1 MKRTVL
7 LWLLSVIVLMTFVIP
22 AYAANPI
29 PVEKITL
36 SSKSV
41 MVPVGKTVSIKASVE
56 PKNATVKTL
65 KWSSSDESVVTVKNG
80 SIKGV
85 ACGEAT
91 VTVKATDNSGVSA
104 KVKVTVVQSVKK
116 ITFSEKTVDLAAGVY
131 HKLKVKVEPSNASVK
146 SLSWTSSNEK
156 VAKVDKKG
164 IVTGIGKGTARITA
178 TATDGSNAKASVTVK
193 VNEYYL
199 VFTSKRP
206 QNVKYTWSGSGNYK
220 INGSVKNGN
229 VSIPNIKESGWRS
242 SGQSTESVEVTPM
255 HSGADV
261 VIIQFNKQKLE
272 YPVFVADYFKDNE
285 IQYVQVPD
293 TSPKKSNGSFQDIVY
308 GTSYSKAKKQLEKAF
323 GSNPKMNDYG
333 YGFVVKYNN
342 PGIQVAGHDVVAL
355 ELNFCYDEDKNG
367 NIVKDEKTSSF
378 FQGTYYFSYK
388 ENNSIAEDLYNKL
401 TKKYGKTRDEFK
413 EDDFGDIP
421 SSFDWTDKNVY
432 IELDISSE
440 VSLDYL
446 WSPGFSKRA
455 ILRGTYEY
463 LLKLEEQKK
472 KEAEQDKYGSS
483 MDGL

>member
-293 TSPKKSNGSFQDIVY
+293 
-308 GTSYSKAKKQLEKAF
+308 
-323 GSNPKMNDYG
+323 
-333 YGFVVKYNN
+333 
-342 PGIQVAGHDVVAL
+342 VVAL

>member
-1 MKRTVL
+1 MKRVVL
-7 LWLLSVIVLMTFVIP
+7 LWLLSVIMLMAFVTP
-22 AYAANPI
+22 AYAANPVL
-29 PVEKITL
+29 VEKISL
-36 SSKSV
+36 NSKSV
-41 MVPVGKTVSIKASVE
+41 SVPVGRTVNIKASVE
-56 PKNATVKTL
+56 PKNATVKAL
-65 KWSSSDESVVTVKNG
+65 KWSSSDESIVTVKNG

-91 VTVKATDNSGVSA
+91 VTVKATDQSGVSA
-104 KVKVTVVQSVKK
+104 KIKVMVVQPVKK

-131 HKLKVKVEPSNASVK
+131 HKLKVKLEPANASVK
-146 SLSWTSSNEK
+146 TLSWTSSNEK

-164 IVTGIGKGTARITA
+164 VVTGVGKGSARITA
-178 TATDGSNAKASVTVK
+178 TATDGSNVKASITIK

-206 QNVKYTWSGSGNYK
+206 QAVKYTWSGSGNYK

-229 VSIPNIKESGWRS
+229 VSIPDIKESGWRS
-242 SGQSTESVEVTPM
+242 SGQSTESVEVTPL
-255 HSGADV
+255 HPGTDV

-293 TSPKKSNGSFQDIVY
+293 TSPKKANGTFQDIVY
-308 GTSYSKAKKQLEKAF
+308 GTSYSKVKKQLEKAF
-323 GSNPKMNDYG
+323 GSKPRIDDYG

-342 PGIQVAGHDVVAL
+342 PGIQVAGHDVVGI

-367 NIVKDEKTSSF
+367 NIVKDEKASSF

-388 ENNSIAEDLYNKL
+388 ENNNIAEDLYNKL
-401 TKKYGKTRDEFK
+401 IKKYGKTREEFK
-413 EDDFGDIP
+413 EDDFGDLP
-421 SSFDWTDKNVY
+421 NSFDWTDKNVY

-446 WSPGFSKRA
+446 WSPGFSKKST
-455 ILRGTYEY
+455 LGSTYKY
-463 LLKLEEQKK
+463 LLELEEKKK
-472 KEAEQDKYGSS
+472 KEAEQEKYGSS